1 MNYEEFLVPV
11 EIAKELKEIGF
22 DKTCLFHHIQGG
34 VVVLP
39 KNPDEYTH
47 MYGLEDLCVYRNSF
61 EVSENTFSI
70 PTYEQV
76 FDWFWEKKYPV
87 HFLNTIECSTD
98 NIGWIFCIR
107 EKKQMTTIYSSYK
120 DARQGCIRELI
131 KIYKNENSVPDIEEK
146 MV

>member
-1 MNYEEFLVPV
+1 MNYEEFLVPIS
-11 EIAKELKEIGF
+11 IAKKLKEIGF
-22 DKTCLFHHIQGG
+22 NEPCLFHHIQGG

-76 FDWFWEKKYPV
+76 FKWFGEKGYTCHFAPV
-87 HFLNTIECSTD
+87 KQPPMYIGSRYAWSYEVLNNGKVITCDT
-98 NIGWIFCIR
+98 
-107 EKKQMTTIYSSYK
+107 YK
-120 DARQGCIRELI
+120 DARLGCIRKLI
-131 KIYKNENSVPDIEEK
+131 KIYKNENI
-146 MV
+146 